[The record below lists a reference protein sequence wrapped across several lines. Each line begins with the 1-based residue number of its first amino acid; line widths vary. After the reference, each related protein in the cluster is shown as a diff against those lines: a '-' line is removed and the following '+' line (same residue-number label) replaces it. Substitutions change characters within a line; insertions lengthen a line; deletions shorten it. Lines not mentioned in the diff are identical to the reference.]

1 LKTNA
6 EGWESRRAF
15 LKGVAMTGAVSMIS
29 AASAK
34 GQNEAPQGQANPVV
48 PNAQRESGG
57 TVAEFQVPHRPMGK
71 TGLQVSI
78 LGVGGYHLGT
88 VAGQPEV
95 NNMVA
100 KALDHGIDFFDNA
113 WEYYK
118 GGSEERLGTALKGKR
133 DKAIVMT
140 KVCTH
145 GRKKDVAMRMLEES
159 LTRLQTDHLD
169 VWQVHEVVYYNDP
182 EKCYAPD
189 GVLEALA
196 AAKQQG
202 KVRFVGF
209 TGHKNPS
216 IHLAMLNGGFPF
228 DTIQMPLNPFD
239 YSYRSFQQQV
249 LPVAAQRGLAVFGMK
264 SMGGSGEMISQGAL
278 TPTEAL
284 TFAMSLPGVSTTIS
298 GMDSM
303 RVMDQN
309 LEILRNFKPL
319 SEEQI
324 GGLRSYAKQFDDG
337 RYELFKS
344 SVKYD
349 GDLGRQQHDFPSA
362 AELPA

>member
-1 LKTNA
+1 VKTTVF
-6 EGWESRRAF
+6 GGESRRAF
-15 LKGVAMTGAVSMIS
+15 LKGVAMSGAVSVIS
-29 AASAK
+29 AGSAK
-34 GQNEAPQGQANPVV
+34 GQNSGAGGPGTPVV
-48 PNAQRESGG
+48 PNSPTGTGG
-57 TVAEFQVPHRPMGK
+57 VAAFEAPRRAMGK

-78 LGVGGYHLGT
+78 LGVGGYHLGA

-95 NNMVA
+95 NDMIA
-100 KALDHGIDFFDNA
+100 KALDHGINFFDNA

-118 GGSEERLGTALKGKR
+118 GASEERLGTALKGR
-133 DKAIVMT
+133 RGKAIVMT

-145 GRKKDVAMRMLEES
+145 GRKKDVAMQMLEES
-159 LTRLQTDHLD
+159 LTRLQTDYLD

-182 EKCYAPD
+182 EKCYAQD

-228 DTIQMPLNPFD
+228 DTVQMPLNPFD
-239 YSYRSFQQQV
+239 YSYRSFQREV
-249 LPVAAQRGLAVFGMK
+249 LPVAAQRGIAVFGMK

-303 RVMDQN
+303 RVLDQN
-309 LEILRNFKPL
+309 LEILRNFQPL

-324 GGLRSYAKQFDDG
+324 SELRSYAKQFEDG

>member
-1 LKTNA
+1 
-6 EGWESRRAF
+6 
-15 LKGVAMTGAVSMIS
+15 MTGAVSVIS
-29 AASAK
+29 AAAAT
-34 GQNEAPQGQANPVV
+34 GQSKAQQGQANPIV
-48 PNAQRESGG
+48 PNAPGESGAA
-57 TVAEFQVPHRPMGK
+57 VAEFQAPQRPMGK

-100 KALDHGIDFFDNA
+100 KALDHGINFFDNA

-118 GGSEERLGTALKGKR
+118 GASEERLGTALKGKR

-228 DTIQMPLNPFD
+228 DTVQMPLNPFD

-249 LPVAAQRGLAVFGMK
+249 LPVAAQRGMAVFGMK

-303 RVMDQN
+303 RCW
-309 LEILRNFKPL
+309 IR
-319 SEEQI
+319 I
-324 GGLRSYAKQFDDG
+324 WRSCAISSHSQRSRSASCALMRKQFDDG

-344 SVKYD
+344 TVKYD

-362 AELPA
+362 ADLPA

>member
-1 LKTNA
+1 
-6 EGWESRRAF
+6 
-15 LKGVAMTGAVSMIS
+15 MTGAVSMIS
-29 AASAK
+29 AAAAK
-34 GQNEAPQGQANPVV
+34 GQNEATHGQANPVV
-48 PNAQRESGG
+48 PNGQGESGG
-57 TVAEFQVPHRPMGK
+57 TVAEFQAPHRPMGK

-78 LGVGGYHLGT
+78 LGVGGYHLGA

-100 KALDHGIDFFDNA
+100 KALDLGINFFDNA
-113 WEYYK
+113 WEYYQ
-118 GGSEERLGTALKGKR
+118 GASEERLGTALKGKR

-182 EKCYAPD
+182 EKCYAVD

-324 GGLRSYAKQFDDG
+324 GELRSYAKQFDDG